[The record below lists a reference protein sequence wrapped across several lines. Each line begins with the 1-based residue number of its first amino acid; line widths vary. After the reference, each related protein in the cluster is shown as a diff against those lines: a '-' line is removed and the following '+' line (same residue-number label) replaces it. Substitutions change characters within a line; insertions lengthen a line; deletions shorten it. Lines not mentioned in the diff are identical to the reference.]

1 MRQRPVGEP
10 AATAARNCD
19 RPRCRNRPL
28 SKVRAMPYV
37 YQEYP
42 KWLSGPEVIV
52 QNATEERCIR
62 WKWSRDIGRAKANAL
77 QCSRA
82 DALALELAP
91 EILALGARRRS
102 CEREPW
108 NACFRAACSTY
119 REIAQA
125 LNECSRPLARGG
137 RWAAGTLLRLMR
149 RAETAVATGPTREI
163 RE

>member
-1 MRQRPVGEP
+1 M
-10 AATAARNCD
+10 
-19 RPRCRNRPL
+19 
-28 SKVRAMPYV
+28 MPYV

-42 KWLSGPEVIV
+42 KWIDGPDAIIR
-52 QNATEERCIR
+52 NGAEERCIR
-62 WKWSRDIGRAKANAL
+62 WQWSRDIGRAKANAV
-77 QCSRA
+77 QRSHA

-91 EILALGARRRS
+91 EILALRARGRS
-102 CEREPW
+102 
-108 NACFRAACSTY
+108 Y

-125 LNECSRPLARGG
+125 LNECGRPSARGG